1 MKKLVYRTASF
12 LIAGSLSVSASA
24 LNVLITNDDGYQSA
38 NLRALY
44 DALKTRGH
52 DVMISAPAGEQSGKA
67 ASFNYFSPAPVGQ
80 DTSDSDIHYV
90 EGTPMMAL
98 LYGLDVLAPKRWGN
112 NPDLVLSGINSGHNV
127 GLINPTSGTVGAT
140 VTAVRRGVPAI
151 ALSGIHGS
159 DRDGTSSA
167 LAELVVPIIEALERK
182 SPVLPE
188 GYGLNIN
195 LPSLRKFS
203 ADSVTYEL
211 TTASN
216 YSANVPVFVTDMSP
230 YSIPEYGINLPAEPG
245 IVFTSYEQSSA
256 PEDNNANA
264 EGKKVEEGAVAISL
278 LDARYGATTYDFSA
292 EKAQLMIRSRLSE
305 LLSGS
310 HITWLK

>member
-1 MKKLVYRTASF
+1 MKKLIFRIAS
-12 LIAGSLSVSASA
+12 LVVAGSLSVSANA
-24 LNVLITNDDGYQSA
+24 LNVLITNDDGYHSA

-44 DALKTRGH
+44 NALKTQGH
-52 DVMISAPAGEQSGKA
+52 DVIVSAPAGEQSGKA
-67 ASFNYFSPAPVGQ
+67 ASFNYFSPTPIGQ
-80 DTSDSDIHYV
+80 DPNDTDIHYV

-98 LYGLDVLAPKRWGN
+98 LYGLDVLAPKRWGR

-151 ALSGIHGS
+151 ALSGTHGS
-159 DRDGTSSA
+159 NRDGTSSS
-167 LAELVVPIIEALERK
+167 LAELVIPIIEALESK
-182 SPVLPE
+182 NPVLPE

-203 ADSVTYEL
+203 IESVTYEL
-211 TTASN
+211 TTASD

-230 YSIPEYGINLPAEPG
+230 YSVPEYGINLPAEPG
-245 IVFTSYEQSSA
+245 IVFTSYERSSA
-256 PEDNNANA
+256 PEDNNAHA

-292 EKAQLMIRSRLSE
+292 EKAQMTIRSNLSG
-305 LLSGS
+305 LLSNYRTS
-310 HITWLK
+310 WPK

>member
-1 MKKLVYRTASF
+1 MKKLVYRAASL

-44 DALKTRGH
+44 DALKTSGH

-80 DTSDSDIHYV
+80 DTNDSDIHYV
-90 EGTPMMAL
+90 EGTPIMAL
-98 LYGLDVLAPKRWGN
+98 LYGLDVLAPERWGS

-167 LAELVVPIIEALERK
+167 LAELVVPIIEALKRK

-230 YSIPEYGINLPAEPG
+230 YSIPAYGINLPAEPG

-256 PEDNNANA
+256 PEDNNAQA
-264 EGKKVEEGAVAISL
+264 EGRKVEEGSVAISL

-292 EKAQLMIRSRLSE
+292 EKAQMMIRSRLSG
-305 LLSGS
+305 LLSDS
-310 HITWLK
+310 AFSWLK

>member
-1 MKKLVYRTASF
+1 MKKLISRTTSF

-24 LNVLITNDDGYQSA
+24 LNILITNDDGYQSA
-38 NLRALY
+38 NLQALY
-44 DALKTRGH
+44 NAMKTEGH
-52 DVMISAPAGEQSGKA
+52 DVIVSAPAGEQSGKA
-67 ASFNYFSPAPVGQ
+67 ASFNYFSPAPIGQ
-80 DTSDSDIHYV
+80 DIRDSNVHYV
-90 EGTPMMAL
+90 DGTPMMAL
-98 LYGLDVLAPKRWGN
+98 LYGLDVLAPERWGG

-151 ALSGIHGS
+151 ALSGTHGS
-159 DRDGTSSA
+159 DRDGTSSS
-167 LAELVVPIIEALERK
+167 LAELVIPIIEALESK
-182 SPVLPE
+182 NPVLPE

-195 LPSLRKFS
+195 LPSLRKFAAES
-203 ADSVTYEL
+203 ITYEL
-211 TTASN
+211 TTASD

-230 YSIPEYGINLPAEPG
+230 YSVPEYGINLPAEPG
-245 IVFTSYEQSSA
+245 IVFTSYERSSA
-256 PEDNNANA
+256 PEDDNANA

-292 EKAQLMIRSRLSE
+292 EKAQLMLRSRLSG

-310 HITWLK
+310 SMTWPK